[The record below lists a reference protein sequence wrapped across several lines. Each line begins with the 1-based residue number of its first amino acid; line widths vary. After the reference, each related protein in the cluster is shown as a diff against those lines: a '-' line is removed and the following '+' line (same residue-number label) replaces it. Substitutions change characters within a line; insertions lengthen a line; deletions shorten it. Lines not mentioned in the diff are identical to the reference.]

1 MTISRHSDGCAS
13 WEATSSIRT
22 VSNIEQAA
30 GTFLLMM
37 MYLYNRR
44 QGSPNRCSTGMGTL
58 ECRRNGATYLVKLK
72 VIAGAG
78 ISNIACDTR
87 RVGMGTSSD

>member
-1 MTISRHSDGCAS
+1 VWHGI
-13 WEATSSIRT
+13 ATYPIRT

-44 QGSPNRCSTGMGTL
+44 QGSQIRCSYREGNVMSV
-58 ECRRNGATYLVKLK
+58 AQ
-72 VIAGAG
+72 
-78 ISNIACDTR
+78 
-87 RVGMGTSSD
+87 